1 MSGLSDRMLDIF
13 VRFINL
19 GGMKAAMFCFF
30 FALAAPAC
38 LFAEGTEIEIVA
50 DPRVYG
56 EYPKNYQEIITK
68 WLGTIL
74 VDAPSAQIEWV
85 EPPKPGDLPD
95 AKGKRLYGY
104 LVEFKVNS
112 RNRFGTY
119 TGMQKHKALIRDG
132 SVIKATGLGF

>member
-1 MSGLSDRMLDIF
+1 
-13 VRFINL
+13 
-19 GGMKAAMFCFF
+19 MKAAVFCFL
-30 FALAAPAC
+30 FALACPGL
-38 LFAEGTEIEIVA
+38 LFAEATELEIVA

-68 WLGTIL
+68 WLDTIL

-85 EPPKPGDLPD
+85 ELPKPGDLPD
-95 AKGKRLYGY
+95 PKGKRLYGY
-104 LVEFKVNS
+104 LVQFKVNS

-132 SVIKATGLGF
+132 NVIKATGLGF